1 MNEFR
6 AGFARTD
13 ITPAAGMPVHGY
25 FEPRYV
31 SGVLDP
37 IYADVLA
44 LSCGESSAL
53 LISMDLCEVCED
65 VMLPLRQRI
74 SAETDIPVEAIL
86 IAATHNHTGPCVLS
100 EAHAKGF
107 TMFGVP
113 FEEEKLQLL
122 RDYRL
127 ALEEKLLAAAV
138 SALQDLQP
146 ASLSCGTAECEGV
159 SFVRRYR
166 MKDGRIRTNP
176 GIGNP
181 DIVESLGKADT
192 QMCALQLKRQSDTI
206 LLAHFGNHADTVGGN
221 QISADWPGIMRSE
234 VENARP
240 KTHCMFFNGGEGNIN
255 HFDAQLTNPEYQ
267 AYLQENRDI
276 MAAAR
281 YCGKKCAQAVLQ
293 ALENAS
299 AVAASEIRFKGLC
312 FDYPT
317 KSGEENIYM
326 TLCGIAIGDVALI
339 GIPGEP
345 FAETAIALK
354 RAGGWRMVLPC
365 SLCNGFL
372 DYFSTMDALDGSSYE
387 AQSCRFIPGIAEKIE
402 EKGKDLLAQLKV

>member
-1 MNEFR
+1 
-6 AGFARTD
+6 
-13 ITPAAGMPVHGY
+13 MPIHGY

-31 SGVLDP
+31 SGVRDP

-44 LSCGESSAL
+44 LAWGERSVL

-74 SAETDIPVEAIL
+74 SAETGVPVDAIL

-100 EAHAKGF
+100 EEHAKGF

-113 FEEEKLQLL
+113 FEEAQLQLL
-122 RDYRL
+122 RDYRG
-127 ALEEKLLAAAV
+127 ALEEKLLAAAA

-146 ASLSCGTAECEGV
+146 ASLSCGTAQCEGV

-192 QMCALQLKRQSDTI
+192 QMCVLQLKRQSDTI
-206 LLAHFGNHADTVGGN
+206 LLAHFGNHADTVGGD
-221 QISADWPGIMRSE
+221 QISSDWPGILRSE

-267 AYLQENRDI
+267 TYLRENRDI

-293 ALENAS
+293 ALENVS
-299 AVAASEIRFKGLC
+299 VVADSGIRFQSIC
-312 FDYPT
+312 FDYPA
-317 KSGEENIYM
+317 KSGEENICM
-326 TLCGIAIGDVALI
+326 TLSGIAIGDVAFV

-345 FAETAIALK
+345 FAETVIALK
-354 RAGGWRMVLPC
+354 RAGDWRMVLPC

-372 DYFSTMDALDGSSYE
+372 DYFPTLDALDGSSYE
-387 AQSCRFIPGIAEKIE
+387 ARSCRFVPGIAEKIE
-402 EKGKDLLAQLKV
+402 EYGKNLLAQLKV